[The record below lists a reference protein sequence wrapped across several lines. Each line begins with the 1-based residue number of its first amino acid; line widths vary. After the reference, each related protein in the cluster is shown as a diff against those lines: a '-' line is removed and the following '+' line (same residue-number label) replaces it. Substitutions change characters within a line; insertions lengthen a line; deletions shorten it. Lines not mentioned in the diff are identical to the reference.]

1 MWSVNNFR
9 RFLNYLAAKFD
20 LSAILCENTQNS
32 SSLWKNL
39 NHGNFMKKKITTG
52 VRILLGLIF
61 AVAGL
66 DEFLHF
72 LPPPPFSPDGEALI
86 EVLRET
92 GYFMLLVKGV
102 EAIAGILLLAIFI
115 VAAEIFLSIAY
126 KEHFKSV
133 LT

>member
-1 MWSVNNFR
+1 MEKSQSW
-9 RFLNYLAAKFD
+9 KFYEK
-20 LSAILCENTQNS
+20 ENHNRS
-32 SSLWKNL
+32 SN
-39 NHGNFMKKKITTG
+39 IIRTD
-52 VRILLGLIF
+52 F